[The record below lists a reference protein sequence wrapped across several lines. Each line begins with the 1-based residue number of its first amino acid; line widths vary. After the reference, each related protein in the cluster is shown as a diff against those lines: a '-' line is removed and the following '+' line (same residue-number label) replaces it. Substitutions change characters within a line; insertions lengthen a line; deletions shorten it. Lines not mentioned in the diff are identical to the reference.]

1 MVQYMALV
9 HRRTS
14 VKHFLKADLS
24 TDEDKDEDKDD
35 VLLLPGVQVRRHHLH
50 EVFGGLV
57 SIAWH
62 VHHGEGSAHSVEVH
76 LLGVTLTGNSSK

>member
-14 VKHFLKADLS
+14 VKYFLKADLS
-24 TDEDKDEDKDD
+24 TDEDEDKDD

>member
-1 MVQYMALV
+1 MVQYMAPG
-9 HRRTS
+9 HRQTS

-24 TDEDKDEDKDD
+24 TDEDEDKDD

>member
-9 HRRTS
+9 HRQTS

-24 TDEDKDEDKDD
+24 TDEDKDKDD